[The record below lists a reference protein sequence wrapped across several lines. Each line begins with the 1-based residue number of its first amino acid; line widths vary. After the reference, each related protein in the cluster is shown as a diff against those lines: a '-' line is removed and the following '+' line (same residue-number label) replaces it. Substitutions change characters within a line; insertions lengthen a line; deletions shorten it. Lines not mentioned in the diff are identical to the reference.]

1 MGKTSYIMIRFD
13 EQDKVL
19 TAFQLLKENEIK
31 VLDILSPVPIEGLE
45 NVMPERKNF
54 ISMVGLIAGLLGFAA
69 VLYFQFWVSGKAYP
83 LYYGGKPFDAWLS
96 FVPVLFESVVLLAS
110 IAIVITFLF
119 ELRIFSKKI
128 KLPADLKFTN
138 DEFAI
143 VLKNESISESKKILL
158 NDNFELE
165 KIEF

>member
-19 TAFQLLKENEIK
+19 NAFHLLKENEIK
-31 VLDILSPVPIEGLE
+31 VIDILSPVPIEELE
-45 NVMPERKNF
+45 NVMLERKNF
-54 ISMVGLIAGLLGFAA
+54 IGMAGLIAGLLGFAA

-158 NDNFELE
+158 NNNFELE
-165 KIEF
+165 KIEI